1 MLLFDMMMIYALSLK
16 YSQKGRRKN
25 LSAAIGAKVR
35 ELSKQILILKNT
47 YLSSTICQFSWNDL
61 IFADYSP

>member
-1 MLLFDMMMIYALSLK
+1 MLLFDMMMMIYALSLK

-35 ELSKQILILKNT
+35 ELSKQILILK
-47 YLSSTICQFSWNDL
+47 I
-61 IFADYSP
+61 I